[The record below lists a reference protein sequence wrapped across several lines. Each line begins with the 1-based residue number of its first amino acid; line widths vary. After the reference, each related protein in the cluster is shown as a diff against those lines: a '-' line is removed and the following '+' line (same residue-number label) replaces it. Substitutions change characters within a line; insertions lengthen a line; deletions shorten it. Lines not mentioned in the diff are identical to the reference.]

1 MDALQNKIGY
11 RFQDLSL
18 LQTALTHSSYANEHA
33 HGQLPCYERLEF
45 LGDSILGLTAAE
57 FLYRRQ
63 PELPEGKM
71 TRIRAEL
78 VCEDSLHRAAVTLG
92 LGPLMRLG
100 RGAELSG
107 DRNRPSILADMVE
120 ALIAAVYLDG
130 GMEPA
135 RALIYR
141 FILADAEAGVEHRS
155 LDSKTALQELVQ
167 QDGAVSIR
175 YVLTGER
182 GPDHDKRFTFAVF
195 INDVLSGEGEGRS
208 KKEAEQA
215 AAAEALRRLTS

>member
-1 MDALQNKIGY
+1 
-11 RFQDLSL
+11 
-18 LQTALTHSSYANEHA
+18 
-33 HGQLPCYERLEF
+33 
-45 LGDSILGLTAAE
+45 
-57 FLYRRQ
+57 
-63 PELPEGKM
+63 
-71 TRIRAEL
+71 
-78 VCEDSLHRAAVTLG
+78 
-92 LGPLMRLG
+92 MRLG

-141 FILADAEAGVEHRS
+141 FILADAEAAVEHRS